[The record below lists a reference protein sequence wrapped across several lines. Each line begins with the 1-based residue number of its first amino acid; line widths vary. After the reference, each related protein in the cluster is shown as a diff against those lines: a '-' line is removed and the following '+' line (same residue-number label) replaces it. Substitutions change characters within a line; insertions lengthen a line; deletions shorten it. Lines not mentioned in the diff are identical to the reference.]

1 MTANEFRLTMLTK
14 ACIFGFGGG
23 RERERAEENLSDNGI
38 YVGDL
43 EDVTRGFGGCGGSG
57 LGGPIN
63 YGALVGLTSCYIPI
77 NFSSFRRNGVHPKRE
92 TRY

>member
-23 RERERAEENLSDNGI
+23 RERERVEENLSDNGI

-43 EDVTRGFGGCGGSG
+43 EDVTRGLEGVGD
-57 LGGPIN
+57 LGW
-63 YGALVGLTSCYIPI
+63 VGQLITVPWW
-77 NFSSFRRNGVHPKRE
+77 G
-92 TRY
+92 